1 MRGLRKKTEGP
12 GEMVSAF
19 QDERRGF
26 GIPLSGDDLV
36 TVNEL
41 RRLEG
46 RPELKE
52 SPGTRFLMHGK
63 NQEGCWGYAQFE
75 EQVVDV
81 MGVLEALYPGYHL
94 MIEVDHSA
102 GHAKYREDGLHV
114 GDMNVRFGGKQR
126 ALRDTIMTEWYLGP
140 GEAKINVNRGMWITK
155 FIEGTTTRTVD
166 FKPKLGEAQTMSF
179 SPGAPPR
186 STHVTPP
193 NWTWLGGGHETRGPS
208 APPLRQPGRTV
219 AEAR

>member
-1 MRGLRKKTEGP
+1 MGGLREKREGP
-12 GEMVSAF
+12 GENVSTF
-19 QDERRGF
+19 QDERCGF
-26 GIPLSGDDLV
+26 GIPLSVADLV
-36 TVNEL
+36 TANEL
-41 RRLEG
+41 RRFKV
-46 RPELKE
+46 RPNLQE
-52 SPGTRFLMHGK
+52 SPGARFVVHRRNK
-63 NQEGCWGYAQFE
+63 EGYWGYAQFE
-75 EQVVDV
+75 EQVVD
-81 MGVLEALYPGYHL
+81 MMDVLEALYPDYQL

-102 GHAKYREDGLHV
+102 GLVKYREDGLHV

-140 GEAKINVNRGMWITK
+140 GEAKINVNRCMWSTK
-155 FIEGTTTRTVD
+155 YIEGTTTRTVD

>member
-12 GEMVSAF
+12 GEMMSAF

-52 SPGTRFLMHGK
+52 SPGTRFLVHDK
-63 NQEGCWGYAQFE
+63 NKEGYWGYAQFE

-81 MGVLEALYPGYHL
+81 MDVLEALYPGYQL

-114 GDMNVRFGGKQR
+114 GNMNVRFGGKQR
-126 ALRDTIMTEWYLGP
+126 AGY
-140 GEAKINVNRGMWITK
+140 
-155 FIEGTTTRTVD
+155 
-166 FKPKLGEAQTMSF
+166 
-179 SPGAPPR
+179 
-186 STHVTPP
+186 HH
-193 NWTWLGGGHETRGPS
+193 GGGVLGSGGGEDVPQPRCVEHAVHRRGDDEDGG
-208 APPLRQPGRTV
+208 L
-219 AEAR
+219 EA